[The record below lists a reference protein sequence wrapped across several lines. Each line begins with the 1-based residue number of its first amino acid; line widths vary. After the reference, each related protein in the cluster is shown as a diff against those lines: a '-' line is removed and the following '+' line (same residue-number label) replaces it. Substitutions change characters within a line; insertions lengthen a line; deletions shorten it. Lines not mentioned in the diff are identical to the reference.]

1 MGRPRYHSAHRSAQ
15 ISRRG
20 ASSRDPFDSR
30 AFSLSHRARQQKTN
44 IINRI
49 TGKTYALPSTELLRL
64 YEHLEQCRKQGA
76 LMYFLERQGTYS
88 GLMLDY
94 DLKLNTN
101 AVPPLEPPALSRLCH
116 RIFVHIKNSSVLPE
130 GSHKIHFFFTLKP
143 EVVQG
148 KYGFHV
154 LIPGLKLAAS
164 TKKAL

>member
-1 MGRPRYHSAHRSAQ
+1 MREESWEDHDTIQLTAQ
-15 ISRRG
+15 RKYLAEVQALETLLTRE
-20 ASSRDPFDSR
+20 
-30 AFSLSHRARQQKTN
+30 LSVFLTEPGSKKTN

-101 AVPPLEPPALSRLCH
+101 AVPPLEPRAITALPSNICAY
-116 RIFVHIKNSSVLPE
+116 K
-130 GSHKIHFFFTLKP
+130 K
-143 EVVQG
+143 QQC
-148 KYGFHV
+148 
-154 LIPGLKLAAS
+154 AA
-164 TKKAL
+164 

>member
-30 AFSLSHRARQQKTN
+30 ASAFHRARQQKTN

-76 LMYFLERQGTYS
+76 LMYFWKDR
-88 GLMLDY
+88 
-94 DLKLNTN
+94 DLL
-101 AVPPLEPPALSRLCH
+101 
-116 RIFVHIKNSSVLPE
+116 
-130 GSHKIHFFFTLKP
+130 GSH
-143 EVVQG
+143 V
-148 KYGFHV
+148 
-154 LIPGLKLAAS
+154 GL
-164 TKKAL
+164 